1 MIIFKKTE
9 EYTAQPRSRPLS
21 CHRTWA
27 AGSADECSR
36 RGSCLRGASPRVSY
50 SILEQPWRAPTSS
63 KETRK
68 LTMHVRSTIQE
79 IWQFKIR
86 LLRRKIKGWSM
97 NIEAALK
104 KNKQFLISEMDRLD
118 KLAEQQELSHVDN
131 ERKKI
136 MWGELRDSNG
146 SGSDRVD

>member
-1 MIIFKKTE
+1 
-9 EYTAQPRSRPLS
+9 
-21 CHRTWA
+21 
-27 AGSADECSR
+27 
-36 RGSCLRGASPRVSY
+36 
-50 SILEQPWRAPTSS
+50 
-63 KETRK
+63 
-68 LTMHVRSTIQE
+68 
-79 IWQFKIR
+79 
-86 LLRRKIKGWSM
+86 M

-146 SGSDRVD
+146 SGSDRVE